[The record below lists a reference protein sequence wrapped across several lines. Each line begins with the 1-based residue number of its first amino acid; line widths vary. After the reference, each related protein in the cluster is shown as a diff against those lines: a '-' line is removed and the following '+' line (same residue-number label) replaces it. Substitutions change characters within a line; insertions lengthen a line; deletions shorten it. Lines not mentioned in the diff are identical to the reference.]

1 VPVTD
6 FGWPEERAGLDQAT
20 SRWWFYLALGV
31 LAVVVGVLLLFDLFA
46 AVRTVALLAAL
57 GLALTGATELVSAGR
72 YRSTLGIVAG
82 VALIVAGVLA
92 ALWPGITLWVLA
104 VITGA
109 ALIVSGV
116 ARIMGAVSLRLEG
129 WGWLL
134 FAGIVSVAAGI
145 VALLWPDVTILALG
159 ILLGIRMVM
168 FGVAEVMY
176 GLALHAGRTIR

>member
-1 VPVTD
+1 VTD
-6 FGWPEERAGLDQAT
+6 FDWPEERAGLEQAT
-20 SRWWFYLALGV
+20 SRWWLYLALGV
-31 LAVVVGVLLLFDLFA
+31 LAIVVGVLLLLDLFA
-46 AVRTVALLAAL
+46 AVRTLALLVAL
-57 GLALTGATELVSAGR
+57 GLALTGAGELVSAGR

-104 VITGA
+104 VIAGVG
-109 ALIVSGV
+109 LVVSGV

-134 FAGIVSVAAGI
+134 FGGVVSLVAGVL
-145 VALLWPDVTILALG
+145 ALLWPDATILALG

-168 FGVAEVMY
+168 FGVAEVMFAM
-176 GLALHAGRTIR
+176 ALHAGRTIR